1 MKPYITCFMMSSV
14 DGRIDCA
21 MTEHLEG
28 GNEYYQILSNYNFD
42 ATLSGKVTAIMHLAK
57 DKDFKSKDNTSVNER
72 QIYKAE
78 SSNFYS
84 IVVDTIGTLTW
95 ESNIVDNGKLI
106 VILSEQVTKDY
117 LAYLKEMN
125 ISYIV
130 TGKNH
135 IDLVDATS
143 VLNEVFNIKR
153 LGIVGGG
160 NINGAFLD
168 NHLLDE
174 VSVLVGPGVDGREGM
189 TSTFDGIKM
198 DRTPFKL
205 NLKNVTKYDDG
216 AILLEYSVINK

>member
-14 DGRIDCA
+14 
-21 MTEHLEG
+21 
-28 GNEYYQILSNYNFD
+28 
-42 ATLSGKVTAIMHLAK
+42 
-57 DKDFKSKDNTSVNER
+57 
-72 QIYKAE
+72 
-78 SSNFYS
+78 
-84 IVVDTIGTLTW
+84 
-95 ESNIVDNGKLI
+95 
-106 VILSEQVTKDY
+106 
-117 LAYLKEMN
+117 
-125 ISYIV
+125 
-130 TGKNH
+130 
-135 IDLVDATS
+135 
-143 VLNEVFNIKR
+143 LNEIFNIKR

-174 VSVLVGPGVDGREGM
+174 VSVLVGPGIDGRGGM